1 MVAAKR
7 DMKFVC
13 TRCSLATIIWSLA
26 AWILVLHLYTSYSP
40 HSPLSDSSASSRRLP
55 LYSEFE
61 EFEEKAAEV
70 RLPRAKRRGNPSNRQ
85 HRTRNI
91 SAAEDFVNL
100 SSPKRP
106 IYFPDKALAVNP
118 LQCPSVDRFHF
129 YPGREWR
136 DSDGKPIQAHGGGI
150 LFVPETKTFYW
161 YGENKDGRTYRLHKR
176 SLARVDVI
184 GVSCYS
190 SKDLWTWKSEG
201 VVLPAEKVNKS
212 HDLYVSNV
220 LERPKVIFNDKTK
233 QYVMWMHIDSANYS
247 KASVGLATSPTPVG
261 PFTYLYSGQPH
272 GYESRDMTLFKDDDG
287 EAYLVYSSVDNSE
300 LHIGVLTDD
309 YLNLKRV
316 MRKIMVGMHREAPA
330 VFKHRGMYY
339 MITSGCTGWA
349 PNAALAHSAESMLG
363 PWVTLGNPCVG
374 GSEDIRQT
382 TFFSQGSFVLPL
394 PGLPDL
400 FLFMADRWNSHEL
413 KDSRYVWLPLTMDG
427 PVDEPL
433 EDDFEFPLWSRVS
446 IHWHRRWRL
455 PLGWN
460 SSGVI
465 AD

>member
-1 MVAAKR
+1 MVDREAPFQFPIAG
-7 DMKFVC
+7 VV
-13 TRCSLATIIWSLA
+13 A
-26 AWILVLHLYTSYSP
+26 
-40 HSPLSDSSASSRRLP
+40 RRLP

-61 EFEEKAAEV
+61 EFEEKAAEF
-70 RLPRAKRRGNPSNRQ
+70 RSPRTKRRRNPSNRP

-91 SAAEDFVNL
+91 SAAEDFVNP
-100 SSPKRP
+100 SSLKRP
-106 IYFPDKALAVNP
+106 LYFPDKALAVNP
-118 LQCPSVDRFHF
+118 LQCPDVDRYHF

-136 DSDGKPIQAHGGGI
+136 DTDGKPIQAHGGGI

-161 YGENKDGRTYRLHKR
+161 YGENKDGRTYRLQKR
-176 SLARVDVI
+176 SVARVDVI
-184 GVSCYS
+184 GISCYS
-190 SKDLWTWKSEG
+190 SKDLWIWKNEG
-201 VVLPAEKVNKS
+201 IVLGAEKVNKS

-233 QYVMWMHIDSANYS
+233 QYVMWMHVDTANYS
-247 KASVGLATSPTPVG
+247 KASVGLAISPTPVG
-261 PFTYLYSGQPH
+261 PFTYLYSGRPH
-272 GYESRDMTLFKDDDG
+272 AYESRDMTLFKDDDG

-309 YLNLKRV
+309 YLNLERK
-316 MRKIMVGMHREAPA
+316 MRSIMVGMHREAPA

-363 PWVTLGNPCVG
+363 PWVTLGNPCMG
-374 GSEDIRQT
+374 GNEDFRQT
-382 TFFSQGSFVLPL
+382 TFFSQGTFVLPL
-394 PGLPDL
+394 PGLQDL
-400 FLFMADRWNSHEL
+400 FLFMADRWNSHDL

-455 PLGWN
+455 PLSWN
-460 SSGVI
+460 LSGVRVNE
-465 AD
+465 